1 MLCGDADADGGRL
14 GVRDGLL
21 DTPVRGEHSRLVD
34 LGSRLRSRSV
44 IDEHDGAS
52 GARLE
57 RAVLDDGARLIL
69 KVCNHETDLSMLIP
83 GRIMPL
89 DVHLWQE
96 GHLDR
101 LPEVMGH
108 AVRGAWQE
116 DAFWVLAMDDLGDRL
131 LSYRSVVSK
140 EQCRQ
145 ILAAACAMHDR
156 FAEDPPSGL
165 WSAEDR
171 MTVFAPRTMQP
182 YVAGDNPLPGWC
194 LRGWERFD
202 SLAPP
207 DVRDLV
213 YGVHQDPR
221 RLAQLLADLG
231 PTTLLHGDYWTPNL
245 APAPG
250 RVVAIDWALATSGS
264 PAAEF
269 VSFLVGCGG
278 QVQASKDEILSDIT
292 ELWAGRYDGRLLTVA
307 LVLGLVEM
315 GWNLSLA
322 ASEGSPAARAEW
334 QWWVEAARRSAD
346 TGLIG

>member
-322 ASEGSPAARAEW
+322 ASEGSSAARAEW